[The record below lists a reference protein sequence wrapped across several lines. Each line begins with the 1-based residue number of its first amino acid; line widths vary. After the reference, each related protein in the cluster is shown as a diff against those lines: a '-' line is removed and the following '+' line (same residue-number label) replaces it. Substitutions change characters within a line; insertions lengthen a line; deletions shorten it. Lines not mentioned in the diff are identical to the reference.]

1 MFDGPYFLRH
11 SPDMNGDPLSDIL
24 TFLDAKCLVTG
35 GFSAGGRWGVHFQSP
50 KAIKFSAITKGEC
63 WLVTDGFAEP
73 QRLLTGDIIFF
84 KGDRS
89 FSMLS
94 GLDVEPGDAE
104 ALIGRSGGMSVI
116 GTGADFINLG
126 GHVALD
132 ERRSGLL
139 LDELPPFIRIS
150 GATREAAGL
159 QWLLKELIDEGA
171 LDSPGSNLSTSHLA
185 HLMYVRVLRAHLAN
199 SDIDTVGWL
208 RGLGDARIA
217 PALRLLHADPQHN
230 WNLKE
235 LAKAAGMSR
244 SVFAARFKAVVG
256 VPPLNYLTTWRMR
269 LATQALQKGNQPL
282 SLIAESLG
290 YTSESAFSNA
300 FKRAFGSAPKRF
312 QSAAKSAAKSA
323 AA

>member
-1 MFDGPYFLRH
+1 MLDDPYFLRH
-11 SPDMNGDPLSDIL
+11 NPDMNGDPLSDIL
-24 TFLDAKCLVTG
+24 TFLDARCLVTG
-35 GFSAGGRWGVHFQSP
+35 GFSAGGRWGVHFQAP

-63 WLVTDGFAEP
+63 WLMMDGLAEP
-73 QRLLTGDIIFF
+73 QRLLEGDIIFF
-84 KGDRS
+84 KGDRP
-89 FSMLS
+89 FSLLS
-94 GLDVEPGDAE
+94 DLDVEPGDAE
-104 ALIGRSGGMSVI
+104 ALIGRGGGMSAI

-132 ERRSGLL
+132 ERRSSLL
-139 LDELPPFIRIS
+139 LDELPPLIRIG
-150 GATREAAGL
+150 GAAKEAAGL
-159 QWLLKELIDEGA
+159 HWLLQELIDEGA
-171 LDSPGSNLSTSHLA
+171 SGRPGSNISTSHLA
-185 HLMYVRVLRAHLAN
+185 HLMFVRVLRAHLAEA
-199 SDIDTVGWL
+199 DIEMVGWL

-217 PALRLLHADPQHN
+217 PALRLLHADPQRN

-244 SVFAARFKAVVG
+244 SVFAARFKAIVG
-256 VPPLNYLTTWRMR
+256 VPPLNYLTTWRMH
-269 LATQALQKGNQPL
+269 LATQALQEGNQPL

-312 QSAAKSAAKSA
+312 QSAVRSA